1 MYKYPFRSGR
11 TGQQKDL
18 ITEAQG
24 NPQKKQNTHVFQT
37 SFKKSES
44 KSEEE
49 WYINMILKKMIKKKR
64 HRNTISNKQKVN
76 RSRLQ
81 TKTLL

>member
-11 TGQQKDL
+11 TSQQKDL

-24 NPQKKQNTHVFQT
+24 NPQKKQNTHMFQT

-49 WYINMILKKMIKKKR
+49 WYQYDFKK
-64 HRNTISNKQKVN
+64 ND
-76 RSRLQ
+76 
-81 TKTLL
+81 